1 MLLCCQNQMLQA
13 IFYETFQ
20 SKHLTKL
27 AHSSTNQNVQK
38 KGKTKDK
45 DTPEVAGL
53 DKLLRCFK
61 VYGQAICRYAQSTA
75 TATVTTQLQIAVSE
89 YRTRLS
95 DCLNCQNVPT
105 SVVVLID

>member
-1 MLLCCQNQMLQA
+1 MLLCRQNQMLQA

-20 SKHLTKL
+20 SKHFTQL
-27 AHSSTNQNVQK
+27 AHSSTNQKVKK
-38 KGKTKDK
+38 KGKTKDE

-61 VYGQAICRYAQSTA
+61 MYGQAICRYAQP

-89 YRTRLS
+89 YQTLLS
-95 DCLNCQNVPT
+95 DCFNCQNCPT
-105 SVVVLID
+105 SVVVMIH